1 MLYLQVVIIITHS
14 YFFVTIVDNQIVKM
28 ENKSKILDEL
38 VKNNVDNKNCGVT
51 IALNL
56 LRGKWKTAIIYLI
69 SLDVNR
75 FGQLQKMIPECSKRM
90 MTSRLRELER
100 DGIIHREVFAQVPPK
115 VIYTL
120 TEKGEKLKPVF
131 NELKKWGNE
140 NFLQQI

>member
-1 MLYLQVVIIITHS
+1 M
-14 YFFVTIVDNQIVKM
+14 N
-28 ENKSKILDEL
+28 EL
-38 VKNNVDNKNCGVT
+38 VTNNVNNNNCGVT

-56 LRGKWKTAIIYLI
+56 LTGKWKTAIIYLI

-90 MTSRLRELER
+90 MTSRLSELEIDDLFR
-100 DGIIHREVFAQVPPK
+100 REVFAQVPPK

-120 TEKGEKLKPVF
+120 TQKGEKLKPVF

-140 NFLQQI
+140 NFLE